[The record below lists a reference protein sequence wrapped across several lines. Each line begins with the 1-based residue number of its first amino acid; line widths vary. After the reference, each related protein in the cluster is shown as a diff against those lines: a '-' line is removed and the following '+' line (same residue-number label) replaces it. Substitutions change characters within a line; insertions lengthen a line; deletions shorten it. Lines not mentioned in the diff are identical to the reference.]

1 MAALRHV
8 FAVYRPFAA
17 SRPNC
22 RNYFRQK
29 TLRNSSIIKNRRTF
43 APSKDKY
50 QSKKKKKKKK
60 KKKSYW

>member
-29 TLRNSSIIKNRRTF
+29 TLRNLSIIENRRTF
-43 APSKDKY
+43 ASSKDKY
-50 QSKKKKKKKK
+50 QS
-60 KKKSYW
+60 